1 MSKPDPLRLHPE
13 TAVILDS
20 ITDGVVTVDGDF
32 RITSFNRAAAEITG
46 VPREEALG
54 RPCSDVFHANVCE
67 DDCALRKT
75 MQTGEPIQLKPVQ
88 IVKPDGSRV
97 SLSLSTAQLRDADGE
112 IIGGVETFR
121 DLSAIED
128 LRRELTRSH
137 NYHNII
143 SKSPLMHRIFDILP
157 NVANSESTVLIE
169 GPSGT
174 GKELLAH
181 AIHDLSPR
189 ADKPLIVVNC
199 GALPDTLLE
208 SELFGHVRGAFTDA
222 TTDRKGR
229 FAIAEGGTIF
239 LDEIGDVSPALQV
252 RLLRVIQERT
262 YEPLGSSKSVHAN
275 VRIVTATNKNLR
287 NEVAEGRFREDLYY
301 RINVVRLDVP
311 PLAKRRE
318 DVPLLVEHFIERFNR
333 LWDRKVAMVSDVVR
347 SILMKYP
354 WPGNVREL
362 ENAIEHAFILS
373 SGPALMPQ
381 HLPDELVG
389 DIEADGAGI
398 DPMGKTLEELEAQ
411 IILSALDRHEW
422 RRLETAQE
430 LGIDKT
436 TLWRKMK
443 RYGIQEPEKNNT

>member
-1 MSKPDPLRLHPE
+1 MVKSTEPIIPPE

-20 ITDGVVTVDGDF
+20 ITDGVVTVDLDF
-32 RITSFNRAAAEITG
+32 KISFFNRAAEEITG
-46 VPREEALG
+46 VPRDEALG
-54 RPCSDVFHANVCE
+54 QSCADVLHATVCE

-75 MQTGEPIQLKPVQ
+75 MRTGEPALLKPIQ

-97 SLSLSTAQLRDADGE
+97 SLSLSTAQLHDVSGKV
-112 IIGGVETFR
+112 IGGVETFR

-157 NVANSESTVLIE
+157 SVAVSESTVLIE

-189 ADKPLIVVNC
+189 AKKPLVVVNC

-222 TTDRKGR
+222 TKDRQGR

-252 RLLRVIQERT
+252 RLLRVIQEKT
-262 YEPLGSSKSVHAN
+262 YEPVGASKSVHAN
-275 VRIVTATNKNLR
+275 VRIVTATNKTLL
-287 NEVAEGRFREDLYY
+287 NEVKEGRFREDLYY
-301 RINVVRLDVP
+301 RINVIRLEVP
-311 PLAKRRE
+311 SLAERRE
-318 DVPLLVEHFIERFNR
+318 DILLLAEHFIERFNR
-333 LWDRKVAMVSDVVR
+333 LWNRRVAMMSDVAR
-347 SILMKYP
+347 SALMKYP

-373 SGPALMPQ
+373 SGPALLPR
-381 HLPDELVG
+381 HLPAEIVG
-389 DIEADGAGI
+389 HAETAEPMIN
-398 DPMGKTLEELEAQ
+398 PMGQTLEELEAQ
-411 IILSALDRHEW
+411 IILSALDHHGW

-430 LGIDKT
+430 LGIDKS

-443 RYGIQEPEKNNT
+443 RYGIQDTADAKE